1 MIEVQHSKRI
11 MVSYNI
17 AAFVSDLLG
26 AILAVMLFAF
36 YETEVGLSTSLT
48 GIALIIFAIWDAIN
62 DTIVGYIS
70 DRPNR
75 FTKRWGR
82 RFPLVVGS
90 FIPMIFLFLLI
101 FYPPLGASQ
110 WLIFGWL
117 VITTCIFDTVESIFL
132 INFFGLFPDKF
143 RSESERVTAS
153 AIGTYFTIFGVVVGG
168 LVPPMIIV
176 FGNIDSYVLMAWITV
191 AASLMC
197 YPLFIPGMR
206 DDRVAVDQFIEN
218 YEKGESVSFLRA
230 LSTTLKHKNF
240 AAYLLLL
247 LTYFTLSN
255 SLSSS
260 MFYYARYVLVAEATI
275 VMLFMV
281 AMFSGALVG
290 VILWLLYIRRTHNT
304 RGVMIYGGVIMV
316 IAAMV
321 FSFIPGTISIMVT
334 LFVLGIGLGGVL
346 TMLSPIF
353 GDVVDESV
361 LQTQQRNEGLFSGVR
376 FFMTNLSRVLM
387 SIIFTVVHELTG
399 FIEAS
404 EIQPSSAIF
413 GIKLHSGFI
422 PGVFMLVGVLVFWK
436 YYDITPDRAHQI
448 KERLKELA
456 L

>member
-1 MIEVQHSKRI
+1 MVEVQHSKRI

-17 AAFVSDLLG
+17 GTFVSDLLS

-48 GIALIIFAIWDAIN
+48 GIGLIIFAIWDAVN
-62 DTIVGYIS
+62 DTLVGYIS

-82 RFPLVVGS
+82 RFPLIIGS
-90 FIPMIFLFLLI
+90 FIPMICLFLLI
-101 FYPPLGASQ
+101 FYPPLGSSQ
-110 WLIFGWL
+110 LIIFSWL
-117 VITTCIFDTVESIFL
+117 VVTTCIFDTIESIFL

-143 RSESERVTAS
+143 RNESERVTVS
-153 AIGTYFTIFGVVVGG
+153 AIGTYFTILGIIVGG

-176 FGNIDSYVLMAWITV
+176 FGEIDSYVLMAWITV
-191 AASLMC
+191 VASLIC
-197 YPLFIPGMR
+197 YPMFIPGMR
-206 DDRVAVDQFIEN
+206 DDREAVEQFIAN
-218 YEKGESVSFLRA
+218 YEKTERKSFIQA

-240 AAYLLLL
+240 SVYMLIILA
-247 LTYFTLSN
+247 YFTLSN

-260 MFYYARYVLVAEATI
+260 MFYYARYVLVAEANI

-281 AMFSGALVG
+281 AMFVGALIG
-290 VILWLLYIRRTHNT
+290 VILWLLYIRKTRNT
-304 RGVMIYGGVIMV
+304 RSVMIYSGLIMV
-316 IAAMV
+316 IAAMA
-321 FSFIPGTISIMVT
+321 FSFIPGVMSIIAT
-334 LFVLGIGLGGVL
+334 LFVLGLGLGGFL
-346 TMLSPIF
+346 TMMAPIF
-353 GDVVDESV
+353 GDVVDEAV
-361 LQTQQRNEGLFSGVR
+361 VKTHQRNEGLFGGIR

-404 EIQPSSAIF
+404 ETQPATAIF

-422 PGVFMLVGVLVFWK
+422 PAMFMLIGVLIFWK
-436 YYDITPDRAHQI
+436 YYDITPKKAQQI
-448 KERLKELA
+448 KEKLKQLN

>member
-1 MIEVQHSKRI
+1 MVEVRHSKRI
-11 MVSYNI
+11 MASYNI
-17 AAFVSDLLG
+17 ATFVSDLLG

-48 GIALIIFAIWDAIN
+48 GIALIIFAVWDATN

-70 DRPNR
+70 DHPNR

-90 FIPMIFLFLLI
+90 FIPMVCLFILI

-110 WLIFGWL
+110 WAIFGWL
-117 VITTCIFDTVESIFL
+117 VITTCIFDTIESIFL

-176 FGNIDSYVLMAWITV
+176 FGEIDSYVLMAWITV
-191 AASLMC
+191 TASLIC

-206 DDRVAVDQFIEN
+206 DDQEAVDQFIAN
-218 YEKGESVSFLRA
+218 YEKTERRSFIQA
-230 LSTTLKHKNF
+230 LSMTLTHKNF
-240 AAYLLLL
+240 SVYLLLL
-247 LTYFTLSN
+247 LAYFTLSN

-260 MFYYARYVLVAEATI
+260 MFYYARYVLATEATI
-275 VMLFMV
+275 VMQFMV
-281 AMFSGALVG
+281 AMFTGALIG
-290 VILWLLYIRRTHNT
+290 VILWLMYVRKTHNT
-304 RGVMIYGGVIMV
+304 RGVMIYGGLVMV
-316 IAAMV
+316 VAAMI
-321 FSFIPGTISIMVT
+321 FSFIPGIISIMAT
-334 LFVLGIGLGGVL
+334 LFVLGLGLGGVL
-346 TMLSPIF
+346 TMLGPIF

-361 LQTQQRNEGLFSGVR
+361 VQTHQRNEGLFGGVR
-376 FFMTNLSRVLM
+376 FFVTNLSRVLM

-404 EIQPSSAIF
+404 EIQPASAIL

-422 PGVFMLVGVLVFWK
+422 PAMFMLAGVLIFWK
-436 YYDITPDRAHQI
+436 YYDITPDKAHQI
-448 KERLKELA
+448 KEKLKGLN